1 ALAAAD
7 RHHGVDGF
15 QTGLHRLGYGL
26 AGDNA
31 GRDLFHRVGE
41 FGIDRTLA
49 VDGVTQGVNHAAF
62 QLRTNRY
69 FQNALGAAAGLA
81 FGQALVVAE
90 YYGTYGVALE
100 VEGHTVHA
108 AFELDHLTVH
118 DVGQAV
124 NADDA
129 VRHADDRAL
138 ILGLRS
144 DIQLLD
150 PLLDDVADFRWIQ
163 LLHAWIPQQVPAL
176 GC

>member
-1 ALAAAD
+1 
-7 RHHGVDGF
+7 
-15 QTGLHRLGYGL
+15 
-26 AGDNA
+26 
-31 GRDLFHRVGE
+31 
-41 FGIDRTLA
+41 GIDRSLA
-49 VDGVTQGVNHAAF
+49 VDGVAECVDHTAF
-62 QLRTNRY
+62 QLGSDRD

-81 FGQALVVAE
+81 FGEAEAVAE
-90 YYGTYGVALE
+90 YYGTDGVARK
-100 VEGHTVHA
+100 VEGHAVHA

-129 VRHADDRAL
+129 VGHADNRAL
-138 ILGLRS
+138 ILGLCS
-144 DIQLLD
+144 DIQLLY